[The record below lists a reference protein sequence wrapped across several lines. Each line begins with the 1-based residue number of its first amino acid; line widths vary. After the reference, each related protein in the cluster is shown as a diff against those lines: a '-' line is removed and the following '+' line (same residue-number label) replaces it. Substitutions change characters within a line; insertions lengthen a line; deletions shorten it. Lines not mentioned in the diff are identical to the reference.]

1 MQAILLWPDQRI
13 LSIVVLWLASA
24 LALWIAREPMLQ
36 LFEGLGKHLDE
47 SLQAAGG
54 WCKASAEELRKRSRA
69 ALLAAGGLELQSK
82 LEKEFRQIDQGFS
95 ERLGQYSGLHR
106 QLSDLLT
113 NLEADYQ
120 KSGDSPPEVPG
131 WAAAVESIAGIP
143 STDDPNVHKILDGVR
158 RSLDEAQ
165 KKALDSYRKNTS
177 IRHKIL
183 ERMRPLWRENRGLL
197 ERMSEAVSRALET
210 TSRVNGYID
219 EYSRIRDD
227 DRAAARALSFSA
239 AKLFTISLVVLG
251 VALGGAFVNFQ
262 LIALPMSELVP
273 AGARL
278 GGVPVATISALVIV
292 LMEVAVGVFVMDLL
306 GFTELFPKL
315 ASVPAARR
323 RLLLGVALC
332 GLFFLAG
339 VESSLA
345 VLREMIAE
353 ADAAFKLALA
363 GHDEAIA
370 AATSSRIPVVGQ
382 AVLGF
387 VLPWIVAMV
396 AIPLEM
402 LLDSSRHVLVYFA
415 ALLASGIGSLAF
427 GAARAARTLA
437 HVLPSLYD
445 VYVSVPLRIERVFR
459 RGREDGS
466 KEEGSKEEGSK
477 EEGGKARRSRTKL
490 ELREDTLS

>member
-1 MQAILLWPDQRI
+1 MDTIYLWPDQPA
-13 LSIVVLWLASA
+13 LSLLVLWLVSA
-24 LALWIAREPMLQ
+24 VALWAAREPMLQ
-36 LFEGLGKHLDE
+36 VFERLGKNLEE
-47 SLQAAGG
+47 SLEAAGR

-82 LEKEFRQIDQGFS
+82 LEKEFQRIEQGFS

-106 QLSDLLT
+106 RLDDLLARF
-113 NLEADYQ
+113 EADYQ
-120 KSGDSPPEVPG
+120 QSGDSPPEVPG

-143 STDDPNVHKILDGVR
+143 SADDPNVHKILDGVH

-165 KKALDSYRKNTS
+165 RKALDTYRKDTAE
-177 IRHKIL
+177 RHKIL
-183 ERMRPLWRENRGLL
+183 DRMRPLWKEARGLL
-197 ERMSEAVSRALET
+197 GRMSESVTRALDT

-219 EYSRIRDD
+219 DYGRIRND
-227 DRAAARALSFSA
+227 DRAAARALSYSA
-239 AKLFTISLVVLG
+239 TKLFSISLLVLG

-315 ASVPAARR
+315 AGAPAARR
-323 RLLLGVALC
+323 RLLLTVALG
-332 GLFFLAG
+332 GLLFLAA

-345 VLREMIAE
+345 VLREMIVE
-353 ADAAFKLALA
+353 ADAALKLSLA
-363 GHDEAIA
+363 GDEATIA
-370 AATSSRIPVVGQ
+370 AATASRIPVVGQ

-402 LLDSSRHVLVYFA
+402 LLDSSRHVLVYLA
-415 ALLASGIGSLAF
+415 ALLASGLGSLAF
-427 GAARAARTLA
+427 VTARAARTLA
-437 HVLPSLYD
+437 HVLPSVYD
-445 VYVSVPLRIERVFR
+445 VYVSVPLRIERALKSAR
-459 RGREDGS
+459 
-466 KEEGSKEEGSK
+466 EEGPKP
-477 EEGGKARRSRTKL
+477 ARRSRAKL
-490 ELREDTLS
+490 ELREETLS

>member
-1 MQAILLWPDQRI
+1 MEAIQLWPDHPI
-13 LSIVVLWLASA
+13 LSLVVLWLVSA
-24 LALWIAREPMLQ
+24 LALWVAREPMLQ
-36 LFEGLGKHLDE
+36 LFERLGKHLAE
-47 SLQAAGG
+47 SFEAAGG
-54 WCKASAEELRKRSRA
+54 WCKGLAEELRKRSRA

-82 LEKEFRQIDQGFS
+82 LEKDFHRIDQGFS
-95 ERLGQYSGLHR
+95 ERLGQYSGLQR
-106 QLSDLLT
+106 QLSDLLVK
-113 NLEADYQ
+113 LDADYQ
-120 KSGDSPPEVPG
+120 RSGDSPPEVPG

-165 KKALDSYRKNTS
+165 KKALDNYRKDTS
-177 IRHKIL
+177 ARHKIL
-183 ERMRPLWRENRGLL
+183 ERMRPLWKEARGLL
-197 ERMSEAVSRALET
+197 EGLSEAVSRALET

-219 EYSRIRDD
+219 EYSRIRND
-227 DRAAARALSFSA
+227 DRAAARALSYSA
-239 AKLFTISLVVLG
+239 GKLFAISLLVLG

-315 ASVPAARR
+315 ASIPAARR
-323 RLLLGVALC
+323 RLLLGVALG
-332 GLFFLAG
+332 GLFFLAA

-345 VLREMIAE
+345 VLREMIVE
-353 ADAAFKLALA
+353 ADAALKLALA
-363 GHDEAIA
+363 SQDGTVA
-370 AATSSRIPVVGQ
+370 AATTSRIPVVGQ

-402 LLDSSRHVLVYFA
+402 LLDSSRHVLVYFG
-415 ALLASGIGSLAF
+415 ALLASGVGSLAF
-427 GAARAARTLA
+427 VAARAARALA
-437 HVLPSLYD
+437 NVLPNVYD
-445 VYVSVPLRIERVFR
+445 AYVSVPLRIERAVER
-459 RGREDGS
+459 ARDGS
-466 KEEGSKEEGSK
+466 RKS
-477 EEGGKARRSRTKL
+477 ARRSRAKL
-490 ELREDTLS
+490 ELGEETLS

>member
-1 MQAILLWPDQRI
+1 
-13 LSIVVLWLASA
+13 
-24 LALWIAREPMLQ
+24 MLQ
-36 LFEGLGKHLDE
+36 LIERLGKHLE
-47 SLQAAGG
+47 EALEAGG
-54 WCKASAEELRKRSRA
+54 RWCKAAGEELRKRSRA

-82 LEKEFRQIDQGFS
+82 LEKEFQRIESGFS
-95 ERLGQYSGLHR
+95 ERLGQYSGLQR
-106 QLSDLLT
+106 RLADLLQR
-113 NLEADYQ
+113 LDADYQ

-143 STDDPNVHKILDGVR
+143 STEDPNVHKILDGVH

-165 KKALDSYRKNTS
+165 RKALDTYRKDTAQ
-177 IRHKIL
+177 RHKIL
-183 ERMRPLWRENRGLL
+183 DRMRPLWKDVRGLL
-197 ERMSEAVSRALET
+197 ERMSESVTRALET
-210 TSRVNGYID
+210 ATRVNGYVD
-219 EYSRIRDD
+219 DYARIRSD
-227 DRAAARALSFSA
+227 DRAAARALSYSA
-239 AKLFTISLVVLG
+239 TKLFAISLLVLG

-315 ASVPAARR
+315 AGVPAARR
-323 RLLLGVALC
+323 RLLLAVALG
-332 GLFFLAG
+332 GLFFLAA

-345 VLREMIAE
+345 VLREMIVE
-353 ADAAFKLALA
+353 ADAALKLSLA
-363 GHDEAIA
+363 GTDATVA
-370 AATSSRIPVVGQ
+370 AATTSRIPVLGQ

-402 LLDSSRHVLVYFA
+402 LLDSSRHVLAYLA

-427 GAARAARTLA
+427 VMARVARTLA
-437 HVLPSLYD
+437 GVAPSLYD
-445 VYVSVPLRIERVFR
+445 VYVSVPLRIERAVRSARGEAKPAGR
-459 RGREDGS
+459 RPR
-466 KEEGSKEEGSK
+466 
-477 EEGGKARRSRTKL
+477 ARL
-490 ELREDTLS
+490 ELREETLS

>member
-1 MQAILLWPDQRI
+1 M
-13 LSIVVLWLASA
+13 
-24 LALWIAREPMLQ
+24 RE
-36 LFEGLGKHLDE
+36 LFERLGRNLEE
-47 SLQAAGG
+47 SFEAAGR
-54 WCKASAEELRKRSRA
+54 WCKSSAEELRKRSRA

-82 LEKEFRQIDQGFS
+82 LEKEFHQIDQGFS

-106 QLSDLLT
+106 QLTDLL
-113 NLEADYQ
+113 NKLEADYQ
-120 KSGDSPPEVPG
+120 KSGDSPPDVPG

-143 STDDPNVHKILDGVR
+143 TSDDPNVKKILEGVR

-165 KKALDSYRKNTS
+165 KKALDTYRKDTAE
-177 IRHKIL
+177 RHKIL
-183 ERMRPLWRENRGLL
+183 DRMRSLWKDARGLL
-197 ERMSEAVSRALET
+197 AGMSEAVTRALET
-210 TSRVNGYID
+210 TKRVNGYID
-219 EYSRIRDD
+219 EYSRVRND
-227 DRAAARALSFSA
+227 DRDAARALNYSA
-239 AKLFTISLVVLG
+239 TKLFAISLLVLG

-278 GGVPVATISALVIV
+278 GGVPVSTISALVVV

-315 ASVPAARR
+315 SSVPAARR
-323 RLLLGVALC
+323 RLLLGVALS
-332 GLFFLAG
+332 GLFFLAA

-345 VLREMIAE
+345 VLREMIVE
-353 ADAAFKLALA
+353 ADAALKLALA
-363 GHDEAIA
+363 GQDGSIA
-370 AATSSRIPVVGQ
+370 AATTSRIPVVGQ

-387 VLPWIVAMV
+387 TLPWIVAMV

-415 ALLASGIGSLAF
+415 ALLAGGIGSLAF

-445 VYVSVPLRIERVFR
+445 VYVSVPLRIERVLR
-459 RGREDGS
+459 RGREGGG
-466 KEEGSKEEGSK
+466 KEDGSKEEGSK